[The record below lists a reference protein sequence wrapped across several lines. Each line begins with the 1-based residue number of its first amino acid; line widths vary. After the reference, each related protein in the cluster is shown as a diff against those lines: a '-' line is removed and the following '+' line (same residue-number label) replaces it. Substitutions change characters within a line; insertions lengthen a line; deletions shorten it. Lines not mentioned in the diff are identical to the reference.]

1 MTSTFAELGIGAR
14 LLSALN
20 HNGIETPVQVQ
31 AEAIPPLLNGQ
42 NVVIEAPTGSGK
54 TLAFML
60 PLVQRLMATSG
71 PGPRALV
78 VTPTR
83 ELAMQVEG
91 VLQSLDTGLRAVRL
105 YGGIGYATQEEALR
119 RGTDVVVGTP
129 GRILDLVSRR
139 RLTLSRVQ
147 FLVLDEGDEMLDAG
161 FAPAVEQILDLTYEP
176 QIVLASATMPAW
188 VGRMIEGY
196 MDDPIRITVA
206 ADDSST
212 LEHGLV
218 RVARA
223 EKLETLSLLLRQHR
237 GSAIVFGR
245 TKYGV
250 RKLNLGLRKLGHD
263 SADLQGNLTQA
274 ARDRTME
281 AFRGG
286 RTNVLVATNVA
297 ARGLDISKVDLVIN
311 YELPDSAEWLT
322 HRIGRT
328 ARMGVEGRALTFV
341 TPEDET
347 AWRKLRRDG
356 APALADVD
364 VAHLLSEGD
373 WRYVASSQV
382 QPVNRRA
389 DGLRSRNRRGPAG
402 PAGSHSR
409 RRRSPVVKYGRSA
422 RTSGGPNVR
431 PTLSLEQ
438 AVASAAPFEGRR
450 TGMPKGTVKKVVSDR
465 GFGFIAAEDGK
476 EYFFHQSGVD
486 SSLNFDSL
494 RGGEAV
500 SFDIE
505 QSQKGPRAN
514 RVRAA

>member
-1 MTSTFAELGIGAR
+1 VTSTFADLGIGAR

-20 HNGIETPVQVQ
+20 QNGIETPVSVQ

-42 NVVIEAPTGSGK
+42 NVVIEAPTGWGK
-54 TLAFML
+54 TLAFLL
-60 PLVQRLMATSG
+60 PLLERVMATTG

-83 ELAMQVEG
+83 ELAMQVDG
-91 VLQSLDTGLRAVRL
+91 VLQSLNTGLRTVRL
-105 YGGIGYATQEEALR
+105 YGGIGYATQEAVLQA
-119 RGTDVVVGTP
+119 GTDVVVGTP

-139 RLTLSRVQ
+139 RLTLSRVH

-161 FAPAVEQILDLTYEP
+161 FAPAVEEILDLTYRP
-176 QIVLASATMPAW
+176 QIVLASATMPGWIA
-188 VGRMIEGY
+188 RMIEGY
-196 MDDPIRITVA
+196 LDDPVRITVA
-206 ADDSST
+206 ADNGST

-223 EKLETLSLLLRQHR
+223 DKLETLSQLLQRHR

-250 RKLNLGLRKLGHD
+250 RKLNLALRKLGHE

-281 AFRGG
+281 AFRGA

-297 ARGLDISKVDLVIN
+297 ARGLDISHVDLVIN
-311 YELPDSAEWLT
+311 YELPDSAQWLT

-328 ARMGVEGRALTFV
+328 ARMGVDGRALTFV
-341 TPEDET
+341 SPEDD
-347 AWRKLRRDG
+347 AVWRKLRRDG
-356 APALADVD
+356 APELPDVD
-364 VAHLLSEGD
+364 IAYLLNEGG
-373 WRYVASSQV
+373 WRYLASGTAHSGNRGGKGQTETKRGW
-382 QPVNRRA
+382 QP
-389 DGLRSRNRRGPAG
+389 GPG
-402 PAGSHSR
+402 GSHPR
-409 RRRSPVVKYGRSA
+409 KRRSPVIKYGRSA
-422 RTSGGPNVR
+422 RTSGGPNPR

-438 AVASAAPFEGRR
+438 AEASAVSFERR
-450 TGMPKGTVKKVVSDR
+450 KTGMPKGTVKKVVSDR

-486 SSLNFDSL
+486 SSLNFDRL